1 MIDDF
6 VLMILGG
13 LLLLITPGVIVW
25 FLHKNGVN
33 KKSLWT
39 MISLAAVL
47 FILGLYILITS
58 AVIGS

>member
-25 FLHKNGVN
+25 FLYKNGVN
-33 KKSLWT
+33 KQSLWT
-39 MISLAAVL
+39 MIFLAAVL